1 MGLIYSI
8 SIMCFYYR
16 LNGVDYTSKLI
27 KETFQKIYIYIK
39 KKKKKQTNKQK
50 DLEWAQNSYEMTHLP
65 SNPHL
70 LYCPFCWVLLSHVD
84 LVHVADRNI
93 KK

>member
-1 MGLIYSI
+1 MGLI
-8 SIMCFYYR
+8 FNLNHVFLLP
-16 LNGVDYTSKLI
+16 LNGVDYTSKPI
-27 KETFQKIYIYIK
+27 KETFQKIYIY
-39 KKKKKQTNKQK
+39 KKKKKQKNKQK

-70 LYCPFCWVLLSHVD
+70 LYCPFCWVFLSHVD